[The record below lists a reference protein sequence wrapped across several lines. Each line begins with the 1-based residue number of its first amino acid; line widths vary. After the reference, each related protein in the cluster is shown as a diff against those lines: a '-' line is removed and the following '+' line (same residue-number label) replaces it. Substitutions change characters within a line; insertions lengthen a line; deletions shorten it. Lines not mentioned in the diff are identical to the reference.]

1 MDKKIWIEK
10 NLLRSSAFRS
20 LKKWSMLVYLD
31 FLRKRQMERVK
42 LAKRSDEWVI
52 KNNGEIVYPYSEA
65 EYRGIDRSKFRDAI
79 DELIEKGFL
88 DIAHQGSGGRSG
100 DMTKYF
106 IDDRWKEHGT
116 QSFRQAR
123 NPRRKDTRKG
133 RGWSVFHANKKK
145 SPVTKLTPK
154 KAASSNKSVTP
165 DGESRI
171 LSGSKFDTPE
181 QDIKS
186 ATSSNI

>member
-1 MDKKIWIEK
+1 MDKKIWIDK

-100 DMTKYF
+100 DMSRYF
-106 IDDRWKEHGT
+106 IDNRWEKYGT
-116 QSFRQAR
+116 PAFCPAS
-123 NPRRKDTRKG
+123 NPRQKDARKG
-133 RGWSVFHANKKK
+133 RGWSVFHANKKQN
-145 SPVTKLTPK
+145 SG
-154 KAASSNKSVTP
+154 NK
-165 DGESRI
+165 I
-171 LSGSKFDTPE
+171 DT
-181 QDIKS
+181 
-186 ATSSNI
+186 